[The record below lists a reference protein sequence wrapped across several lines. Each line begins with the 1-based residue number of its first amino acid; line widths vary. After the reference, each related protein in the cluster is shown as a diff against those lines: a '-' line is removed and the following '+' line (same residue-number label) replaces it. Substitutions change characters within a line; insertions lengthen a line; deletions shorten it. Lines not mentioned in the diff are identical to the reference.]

1 MSLNENL
8 DTVIKQAE
16 INYRS
21 ILEVIYVYREEIVDR
36 PL

>member
-1 MSLNENL
+1 MYLNKNL
-8 DTVIKQAE
+8 DTVIKAAQ

-21 ILEVIYVYREEIVDR
+21 ILEVRYVYREEIVDS

>member
-8 DTVIKQAE
+8 DTVIKRAE

-21 ILEVIYVYREEIVDR
+21 ILEVIYLYREEIVDG